1 MLGSLNSGVSA
12 MQQFQGRLDVIGNNI
27 ANVNTTGFKGARVD
41 FADSFSQTME
51 FTGAGSA
58 MQIGSGVNTSAI
70 TNEFSQGPI
79 TRTSVP
85 SDLAVDGEG
94 FFVVRNPAAPGS
106 SEFYTRAGDFQLD
119 KFGYLVTGDGYRVQG
134 YSDAALTTMG
144 DIQVDTTG
152 ANPAASGYTKYA
164 FGADGTLTVFPTT
177 GVSFVRGQVLLQKF
191 ANPQALIK
199 QGSNLFSSSAN
210 AGALATPTPPGTN
223 GTGAIEGGALE
234 TSNVDLAAQFADLI
248 TTQRAFQASARI
260 ITTSDE
266 ILQELV
272 NLKR

>member
-1 MLGSLNSGVSA
+1 

-27 ANVNTTGFKGARVD
+27 ANVNTSGFKGARVD

-58 MQIGSGVNTSAI
+58 MQIGSGVNTSSI
-70 TNEFSQGPI
+70 TNEFGQGPI
-79 TRTSVP
+79 TRTNLS
-85 SDLAVDGEG
+85 SDVAISGEG
-94 FFVVRNPAAPGS
+94 FFVVRDPSAPGS

-119 KFGYLVTGDGYRVQG
+119 KFGYLTTPNGYRVQG

-144 DIQVDTTG
+144 DIQVDSTG
-152 ANPAASGYTKYA
+152 ANPAASGYTSFA
-164 FGADGTLTVFPTT
+164 FDAT
-177 GVSFVRGQVLLQKF
+177 GKLMVTPSTGSTFVRGQLLLQKF
-191 ANPQALIK
+191 ANPQALTK

-210 AGALATPTPPGTN
+210 AGALATPTPPNTS
-223 GTGAIEGGALE
+223 GTGSIVGGALE